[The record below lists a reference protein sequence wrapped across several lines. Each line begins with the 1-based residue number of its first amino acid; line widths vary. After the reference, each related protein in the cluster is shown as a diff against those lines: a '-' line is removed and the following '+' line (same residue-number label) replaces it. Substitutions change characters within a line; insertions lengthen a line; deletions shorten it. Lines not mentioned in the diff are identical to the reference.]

1 VTGAHPPIRIAILNP
16 CYWPE
21 VRRGSERFARGL
33 ADGLLAD
40 GHAPRLVTS
49 HPASRSRRM
58 EDGMEVT
65 RLRRP
70 PEAWLRRHAFLPY
83 STHWPL
89 SNLELARG
97 DDEVAHALYPTDA
110 LAAARWTGRTHRPSV
125 FSFMGLPTAEWLASY
140 RLLPRIM
147 RTAIGGTHAFVVLSR
162 TAAGACE
169 RLLGVRPLVIPPGVD
184 LVAFSAGGERAP
196 EPTLLC
202 PSALEAS
209 NKRGGLLLDAFLRLR
224 RDRPDARLVLSR
236 PRAEAAAA
244 RLGLPRDGVELADL
258 DDRDALADAYRRAW
272 VTALPS
278 SDEAFGLV
286 LVESL
291 ACGTPVVGSTL
302 GAIPEVIDRPQ
313 IGRLF
318 EDGDDAAG
326 ALAGALLE
334 ALELARDPD
343 VAAACR
349 QRAQDFSVR
358 RCVEA
363 YEHLYDALLSGR
375 SPMVAAAD
383 ASSSA

>member
-1 VTGAHPPIRIAILNP
+1 VTGARPPIRIAILNP

-21 VRRGSERFARGL
+21 VRRGSERFARDL

-40 GHAPRLVTS
+40 GHAPRLITS
-49 HPASRSRRM
+49 HPASRSRRI
-58 EDGMEVT
+58 EDGLEVT

-70 PEAWLRRHAFLPY
+70 PEGWLRRHAFLPY

-89 SNLELARG
+89 SNVELSG
-97 DDEVAHALYPTDA
+97 GNDEIAHALYPTDA

-125 FSFMGLPTAEWLASY
+125 FSFMGLPTAEWLSSY

-147 RTAIGGTHAFVVLSR
+147 RRAIGGTHAFVVLSR

-184 LVAFSAGGERAP
+184 LVSFSPSGERAP
-196 EPTLLC
+196 APTLLC

-209 NKRGGLLLDAFLRLR
+209 NKRGRLLLDAFARLR
-224 RDRPDARLVLSR
+224 RDRPDARLLLSR
-236 PRAEAAAA
+236 PRTEAAAA

-258 DDRDALADAYRRAW
+258 DDRETLADAYRRAW

-291 ACGTPVVGSTL
+291 ACGTPVVGSAL
-302 GAIPEVIDRPQ
+302 GAIPEVVDRPQ

-326 ALAGALLE
+326 ALAGALLD
-334 ALELARDPD
+334 ALELAHDPG
-343 VAAACR
+343 VTTACR
-349 QRAQDFSVR
+349 ERAQDFSVR

-363 YEHLYDALLSGR
+363 YEGVYDALLCGR

-383 ASSSA
+383 APSSA